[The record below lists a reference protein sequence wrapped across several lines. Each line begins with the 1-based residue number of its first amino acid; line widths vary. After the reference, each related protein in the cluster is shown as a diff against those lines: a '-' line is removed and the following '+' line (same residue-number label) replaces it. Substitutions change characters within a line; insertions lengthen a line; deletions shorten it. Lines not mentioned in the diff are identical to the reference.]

1 MFWTIWFWLGLLAGW
16 VVTVGHCMN
25 TWVSGFLFTIIV
37 YFLVPTFPTATF
49 LSLLTLY
56 AAGIFIV
63 ATQFPFPICLL
74 IYLSFLIPFFMA
86 FFGRM
91 PGGTRVVF
99 SRPKI
104 DERYTEKKST
114 KKGCDNEKG
123 HEMNNVADIKR
134 QLLKRLNDYQK
145 KYYSTNP
152 SKEELIIFEA
162 VIDSCKQR
170 LDIMS
175 EDRYSSLYENAGGN
189 IEIMA
194 LSVVDTVLQFSKV
207 LVQEDAK
214 RPENTK
220 GATDALRC
228 ILAVES
234 FFNGF
239 MTKIIM
245 GFGIDDDD
253 VEDSEEPQDN
263 VEDSEEPQNN
273 AEDSEEPQD
282 DDHPD
287 GFEDV
292 DLSEDE
298 IKDTPAKKD
307 KNRSLAIPLLIFF
320 VVILSITAILLP
332 IGTYAIG
339 SESGYTKGYTT
350 GHNDGEKKGK
360 EEGYNEGYSDGQDDV
375 DITEYYQDGYDDGY
389 QQGYS
394 NAYDVGWYDAID
406 GYGYL
411 GNYGDSY

>member
-16 VVTVGHCMN
+16 AVTVGHCMN
-25 TWVSGFLFTIIV
+25 AWVSGFLFTIIV

-49 LSLLTLY
+49 VSLLTLY
-56 AAGIFIV
+56 AVGIFIV

-114 KKGCDNEKG
+114 KKGCENKKG

-134 QLLKRLNDYQK
+134 QLLERLNYYQK

-152 SKEELIIFEA
+152 SRGELITFEA
-162 VIDSCKQR
+162 VIDSCKKR

-189 IEIMA
+189 IEIMT

-220 GATDALRC
+220 GAADALRC

-239 MTKIIM
+239 MRKTIL
-245 GFGIDDDD
+245 GFGIDDDDVEGSEEPQDD
-253 VEDSEEPQDN
+253 VEDSEEPQD
-263 VEDSEEPQNN
+263 
-273 AEDSEEPQD
+273 D
-282 DDHPD
+282 DYPD

-298 IKDTPAKKD
+298 IKDTPARKK
-307 KNRSLAIPLLIFF
+307 KNHSSLVPLLVFF
-320 VVILSITAILLP
+320 IVMLSIAAILLP